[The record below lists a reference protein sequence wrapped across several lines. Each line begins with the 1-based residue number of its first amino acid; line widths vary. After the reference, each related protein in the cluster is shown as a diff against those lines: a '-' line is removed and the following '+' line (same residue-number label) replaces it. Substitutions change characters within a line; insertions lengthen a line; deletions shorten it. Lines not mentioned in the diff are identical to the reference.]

1 MPHDMF
7 GDVVARPPAVRSHQ
21 SPLVLLSVCLH
32 GGVLLLAIVASIVA
46 PDVIPFP
53 RQVLAFHAPVDVKLV
68 DIDLPSPP
76 RRIAAPPP
84 TANAVSSDAAP
95 LEAPTGIPPETGFEN
110 LPPAPSGDV
119 AGSVDAID
127 LIGVAS
133 APPPAPPPPPAAAEP
148 TRLHRGIRA
157 PTKIVD
163 AAPVYPTL
171 AAQTHVQGLVI
182 LEATIDATG
191 AVQSVH
197 VLRGHPLL
205 DQAALDAVQ
214 RWRYEPAQLNG
225 QPIAVIMTVTVRF
238 TLQ

>member
-1 MPHDMF
+1 MT
-7 GDVVARPPAVRSHQ
+7 A
-21 SPLVLLSVCLH
+21 PL
-32 GGVLLLAIVASIVA
+32 
-46 PDVIPFP
+46 
-53 RQVLAFHAPVDVKLV
+53 R
-68 DIDLPSPP
+68 
-76 RRIAAPPP
+76 
-84 TANAVSSDAAP
+84 SDAQRNR
-95 LEAPTGIPPETGFEN
+95 E
-110 LPPAPSGDV
+110 
-119 AGSVDAID
+119 
-127 LIGVAS
+127 
-133 APPPAPPPPPAAAEP
+133 
-148 TRLHRGIRA
+148 
-157 PTKIVD
+157 KIVD
-163 AAPVYPTL
+163 AARVYPTL